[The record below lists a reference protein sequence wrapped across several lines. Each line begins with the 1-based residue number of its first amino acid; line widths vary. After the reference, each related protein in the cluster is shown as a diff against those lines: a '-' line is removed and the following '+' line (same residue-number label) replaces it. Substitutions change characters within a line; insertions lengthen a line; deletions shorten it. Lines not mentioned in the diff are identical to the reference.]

1 MILLDTLR
9 LGSDSSDIEG
19 KSTSHIWIHPEGG
32 IYVRYS
38 YRYAIPGWKLSGKR
52 ITDYW
57 GVVWHEVIPANTIPI
72 EEIIF
77 S

>member
-9 LGSDSSDIEG
+9 LGSDMQDVEG
-19 KSTSHIWIHPEGG
+19 KLTAHIWIHPNGG

-38 YRYAIPGWKLSGKR
+38 YRYAIPGYKLSGKR

-57 GVVWHEVIPANTIPI
+57 QVIWHEVVSANTLAV
-72 EEIIF
+72 EDIIY

>member
-9 LGSDSSDIEG
+9 LGSDSSDVEG
-19 KSTSHIWIHPEGG
+19 KSTAHIWLHPEGG

-38 YRYAIPGWKLSGKR
+38 YRYAIPGYKLSGKR

-57 GVVWHEVIPANTIPI
+57 GVIWHEVIPANTVAV
-72 EEIIF
+72 EEIIY